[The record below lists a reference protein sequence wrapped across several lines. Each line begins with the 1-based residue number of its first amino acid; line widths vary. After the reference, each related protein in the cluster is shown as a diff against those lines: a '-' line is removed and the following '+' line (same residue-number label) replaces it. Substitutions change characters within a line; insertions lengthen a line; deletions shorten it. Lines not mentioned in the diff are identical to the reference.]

1 MNGMAGAH
9 GALTGA
15 VRAVRDV
22 LFSRGC
28 AGCDA
33 PDEVLCGTCMR
44 GLVQPVCFDLPATV
58 CGIGMACGSYHGPL
72 RRAVLAWK
80 DHGDAE
86 CDGPFSDAMVA
97 LLQAE
102 PLRSTLDQVGAV
114 AVVPAP
120 SSWRSICTRGRSQL
134 DPIAGALM
142 VALLQAEPLRSTLD
156 QVGAVAVVPAPS
168 SWRSICTRG
177 RSQLDPIAG
186 ALAERLCAW
195 GVEAH
200 VHRALEVRHIRTK
213 SVQTASA
220 RGRRE
225 RVTGHI
231 RCRNGVRLP
240 AGMPVI
246 VGVRLPAGMPVIVI
260 DDIVTS
266 GATMREC
273 IDVLRA
279 QGNPVLAALAL
290 AHTPPRAPEQ
300 S

>member
-1 MNGMAGAH
+1 MNGMAGAA

-28 AGCDA
+28 AGCGA
-33 PDEVLCGTCMR
+33 LDEVLCGTCMR

-134 DPIAGALM
+134 DPIAGAL
-142 VALLQAEPLRSTLD
+142 
-156 QVGAVAVVPAPS
+156 
-168 SWRSICTRG
+168 
-177 RSQLDPIAG
+177 
-186 ALAERLCAW
+186 AERLCAW
-195 GVEAH
+195 GVEAR
-200 VHRALEVRHIRTK
+200 VQRALEVRHIRAK

-220 RGRRE
+220 RGGVNVSPAISVAAMVCVCLQACRSSSSMTSSRRE
-225 RVTGHI
+225 PRCANASMSYAHKAI
-231 RCRNGVRLP
+231 RCSLRWPSPMRRRGHRNDHESLSPCSAICG
-240 AGMPVI
+240 
-246 VGVRLPAGMPVIVI
+246 
-260 DDIVTS
+260 
-266 GATMREC
+266 
-273 IDVLRA
+273 
-279 QGNPVLAALAL
+279 
-290 AHTPPRAPEQ
+290 
-300 S
+300 

>member
-1 MNGMAGAH
+1 MNGMASAH

-120 SSWRSICTRGRSQL
+120 SSWRSICTRGAVSLTRSPGRWPSGCARGEWKRTCTVHL
-134 DPIAGALM
+134 RSGTYAPNRCRRRPRGGGVNVSPAISVAAM
-142 VALLQAEPLRSTLD
+142 VCVCLQACRS
-156 QVGAVAVVPAPS
+156 S
-168 SWRSICTRG
+168 SSMT
-177 RSQLDPIAG
+177 S
-186 ALAERLCAW
+186 
-195 GVEAH
+195 
-200 VHRALEVRHIRTK
+200 
-213 SVQTASA
+213 S
-220 RGRRE
+220 RRE
-225 RVTGHI
+225 PRCANASMSCAHKAI
-231 RCRNGVRLP
+231 RCSRRWPSPIRHRGHRNNHESSSPCSAICG
-240 AGMPVI
+240 
-246 VGVRLPAGMPVIVI
+246 
-260 DDIVTS
+260 
-266 GATMREC
+266 
-273 IDVLRA
+273 
-279 QGNPVLAALAL
+279 
-290 AHTPPRAPEQ
+290 
-300 S
+300 